1 MAGRWSKK
9 KDKEEKAVE
18 EAKEAEEK
26 VVEEV
31 VDPKEAE
38 SEETK
43 PEDKEEE
50 AVEEE
55 EERDLS
61 DVAVTL
67 TRSEAIVS
75 ELSYHD
81 EVMNPE
87 RYDALRMAGLS
98 MEFLTVDDELLK
110 LFYDYVNSREE
121 AERKI
126 IDEVAKEKATNE
138 KKDTPEIA

>member
-1 MAGRWSKK
+1 MAGRWGKK
-9 KDKEEKAVE
+9 KDKEGEVVG
-18 EAKEAEEK
+18 AEDK
-26 VVEEV
+26 KEEV
-31 VDPKEAE
+31 VEGVVKTEE
-38 SEETK
+38 SEE
-43 PEDKEEE
+43 EKEEE
-50 AVEEE
+50 LVEEE

-81 EVMNPE
+81 EAMNPE
-87 RYDALRMAGLS
+87 RYDALRMAGLA
-98 MEFLTVDDELLK
+98 MQFLTVDDEILG

-126 IDEVAKEKATNE
+126 IDEVAKEKGAEN
-138 KKDTPEIA
+138 KGGPEIA

>member
-1 MAGRWSKK
+1 MAGRWGKK
-9 KDKEEKAVE
+9 KDKEGEVVG
-18 EAKEAEEK
+18 AEEK
-26 VVEEV
+26 KEEV
-31 VDPKEAE
+31 VEGVVKP
-38 SEETK
+38 EEGT
-43 PEDKEEE
+43 EDKEEE
-50 AVEEE
+50 VVEEE

-87 RYDALRMAGLS
+87 RYDALRMASLA

-126 IDEVAKEKATNE
+126 IDEVAKEKSTNGN
-138 KKDTPEIA
+138 KDAVEIA

>member
-1 MAGRWSKK
+1 MAGRWGKK
-9 KDKEEKAVE
+9 KDKEGEVVG
-18 EAKEAEEK
+18 AEEK
-26 VVEEV
+26 KEEV
-31 VDPKEAE
+31 VEGVVKP
-38 SEETK
+38 EEPEEGT
-43 PEDKEEE
+43 EDKEEE
-50 AVEEE
+50 AVEED

-81 EVMNPE
+81 EAMNPE
-87 RYDALRMAGLS
+87 RYDALRMAGLA
-98 MEFLTVDDELLK
+98 MQFLTVDDELLK

-126 IDEVAKEKATNE
+126 IDEVAKEKGAEN
-138 KKDTPEIA
+138 KGGPEIA

>member
-1 MAGRWSKK
+1 MAGRWGKK
-9 KDKEEKAVE
+9 KDKGEEVVADTEEKKKE
-18 EAKEAEEK
+18 EG
-26 VVEEV
+26 VEEV
-31 VDPKEAE
+31 VDPEAKT
-38 SEETK
+38 EE
-43 PEDKEEE
+43 KEEE
-50 AVEEE
+50 VVEEE

-81 EVMNPE
+81 EFINPE

-98 MEFLTVDDELLK
+98 MQFLTVDDGILG

-126 IDEVAKEKATNE
+126 IDEVAKEKSTNGN
-138 KKDTPEIA
+138 KDAVEIA

>member
-1 MAGRWSKK
+1 MVERWGKK
-9 KDKEEKAVE
+9 KDKKEEVVG
-18 EAKEAEEK
+18 AEEK
-26 VVEEV
+26 KEEVVEAVVKPEEGTEEKEEEVVEEV
-31 VDPKEAE
+31 
-38 SEETK
+38 
-43 PEDKEEE
+43 
-50 AVEEE
+50 VEEE

-75 ELSYHD
+75 ELSYHG

-87 RYDALRMAGLS
+87 RYDALRMAALS

-126 IDEVAKEKATNE
+126 IDEVAKEKSTNGN
-138 KKDTPEIA
+138 KDAVEIA